1 MKKKLLCLV
10 TLISLSGCYQSR
22 MVDDM
27 LAMKQEETEKI
38 DEGFTVTPDVIG
50 DNTIAG
56 NQNAYLQGSFNELL
70 EILDEQF
77 NQDDTYITISKEALV
92 DMYSLSDDF
101 ASDAISFL
109 SSEENNYNCIYLF
122 NDISDEQQLQN
133 MFEEVYGAI
142 EATYS
147 EADLNEIPY
156 QNIELENL
164 EGFAVGDKEFITSVC
179 EIVETY
185 IIGEITNE

>member
-1 MKKKLLCLV
+1 M
-10 TLISLSGCYQSR
+10 TLIALSGCYQSR

-77 NQDDTYITISKEALV
+77 NQDDTYITIRKEALV

-101 ASDAISFL
+101 ASDAIGFL

-164 EGFAVGDKEFITSVC
+164 EGFAVGDKEFIANIC
-179 EIVETY
+179 EVVETY
-185 IIGEITNE
+185 INGEITNE